1 MRRREFLSAAAGL
14 AGGARAA
21 QALPRRRYRDGI
33 ELSVVG
39 FGGIMLVGLEQAEA
53 DRLVAEAADRGV
65 NYFDVAPSYGDG
77 EAEIKLGSALAPY
90 RKQVFLAC
98 KTQRR
103 DAAGARRELER
114 SLQRLRSGH
123 FDLYQ
128 HHAVTK
134 LEEVERIF
142 APGGAQELF
151 LKAREEGKVRYLGFS
166 AHSVEAALAML
177 DRFAFDSVLFPIN
190 FVCYA
195 RGNFGPQVVAR
206 ARQKGAARL
215 ALKALAYTRWPAG
228 TDRNKSGGPKT
239 WYQPVT
245 ERELARLALRF
256 TLSED
261 VTAAIPPGDEK
272 IYPLAL
278 ELAAGFQPLTAA
290 ERERLLAAAREVEPI
305 FRA

>member
-1 MRRREFLSAAAGL
+1 MSAAAGL
-14 AGGARAA
+14 AGGARGA
-21 QALPRRRYRDGI
+21 QAVPRRRYRDGI

-39 FGGIMLVGLEQAEA
+39 FGGIMLAGLEQGVA
-53 DRLVAEAADRGV
+53 DRLVSEAVDRGV

-77 EAEIKLGSALAPY
+77 EAESKLGPALGPY
-90 RKQVFLAC
+90 RQRVFLAC

-103 DAAGARRELER
+103 DAAGAREELER
-114 SLQRLRSGH
+114 SLKRLRSGH

-177 DRFAFDSVLFPIN
+177 DRFTFDSVLFPIN

-195 RGNFGPQVVAR
+195 QGNFGPQVAAR
-206 ARQKGAARL
+206 ARQKGAALL
-215 ALKALAYTRWPAG
+215 ALKALAYTRWPTG
-228 TDRNKSGGPKT
+228 TDRNKPGGPKT

-245 ERELARLALRF
+245 ERRLAGLALRF

-272 IYPLAL
+272 IYPMAL
-278 ELAAGFQPLTAA
+278 ELAAEFRPLTAS
-290 ERERLLAAAREVEPI
+290 ERARLLAAARQAEPI

>member
-1 MRRREFLSAAAGL
+1 
-14 AGGARAA
+14 
-21 QALPRRRYRDGI
+21 
-33 ELSVVG
+33 
-39 FGGIMLVGLEQAEA
+39 
-53 DRLVAEAADRGV
+53 V

-77 EAEIKLGSALAPY
+77 EAESKLGPALAPY
-90 RKQVFLAC
+90 RQRVFLAC

-103 DAAGARRELER
+103 DAAGAREELER
-114 SLQRLRSGH
+114 SLKRLRSGH

-177 DRFAFDSVLFPIN
+177 DRFTFDSVLFPIN

-195 RGNFGPQVVAR
+195 QGNFGPQVAAR
-206 ARQKGAARL
+206 ARQKGAALL
-215 ALKALAYTRWPAG
+215 ALKALAYTRWPTG
-228 TDRNKSGGPKT
+228 TDRNKPGGPKT

-245 ERELARLALRF
+245 ERRLAGLALRF

-272 IYPLAL
+272 IYPMAL
-278 ELAAGFQPLTAA
+278 ELAAEFRPPDGVRTRAPAGRCPAGRAHFPGLSRGPAA
-290 ERERLLAAAREVEPI
+290 PAVSSSSRCWRR
-305 FRA
+305 RAPAFAPPGRCRTPGT